1 MVKRVYL
8 KIFGLV
14 QGVNFRF
21 FAKQM
26 ADSLNLAGRAKNE
39 DDGSLMIEVQGEEE
53 KLTEFVGYCQK
64 GPKYASVREIRKE
77 WLKPDSDIKGF
88 KITS

>member
-21 FAKQM
+21 FAKQI

-53 KLTEFVGYCQK
+53 NLAEFVRYCQR
-64 GPKYASVREIRKE
+64 GPRHANVRQIKKE
-77 WLKPDSDIKGF
+77 WLESDSDIKGF
-88 KITS
+88 KITL